1 MKRKFILQS
10 IVNYF
15 YRLLV
20 FMYGKSYIYF
30 IQKTTGLHVKFSQ
43 SQPPIWEA
51 KEVFYINCKVP
62 LMGDLGGKKPG
73 I

>member
-1 MKRKFILQS
+1 
-10 IVNYF
+10 
-15 YRLLV
+15 
-20 FMYGKSYIYF
+20 MYGKSYIYF